1 MNEFE
6 CLVIAQQEVFWAEV
20 VYEVEVQWVL
30 SDLQIVYLAAVI

>member
-6 CLVIAQQEVFWAEV
+6 CLVIAQQEVFRAEV

-30 SDLQIVYLAAVI
+30 SDFQIVYLAAVI